1 MFDFKGVQSKL
12 EQEEAEQKQLE
23 IDLRAHAK
31 VLHDA
36 ISEYIVLES
45 WQVTQQLLAEKA
57 VKLFTKRRGIMTI
70 TVTAPDKYRVDIDKT
85 EPGDHSHTAPEA
97 LDRHD
102 MMLEVVKFLRLP
114 D

>member
-1 MFDFKGVQSKL
+1 
-12 EQEEAEQKQLE
+12 
-23 IDLRAHAK
+23 
-31 VLHDA
+31 
-36 ISEYIVLES
+36 
-45 WQVTQQLLAEKA
+45 
-57 VKLFTKRRGIMTI
+57 MTI
-70 TVTAPDKYRVDIDKT
+70 TVTAPDKYRIDTDKT

>member
-45 WQVTQQLLAEKA
+45 WQVTQQLLA
-57 VKLFTKRRGIMTI
+57 
-70 TVTAPDKYRVDIDKT
+70 
-85 EPGDHSHTAPEA
+85 
-97 LDRHD
+97 
-102 MMLEVVKFLRLP
+102 
-114 D
+114 